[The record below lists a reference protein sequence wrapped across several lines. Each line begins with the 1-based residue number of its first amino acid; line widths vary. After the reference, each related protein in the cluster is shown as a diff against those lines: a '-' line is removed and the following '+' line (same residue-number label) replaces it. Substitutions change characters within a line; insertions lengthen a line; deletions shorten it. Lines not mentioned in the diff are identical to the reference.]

1 MARTSPIGNLHARAE
16 AETIPCAAPGEAP
29 IELVSTFGELELE
42 YAAIRRG
49 CALFDLP
56 HRAVLS
62 VRGEETM
69 DFLNRMLT
77 QRLDDLAPQRARRSF
92 WLNRKGRL
100 ESDLRVIRLPDRV
113 LLELDAHAAPK
124 TKETLESY
132 LIVEDVTIEDETTT
146 RHRLSLHGPRA
157 AGLLAACAAGER
169 VAPEVDEADN
179 GDASDTLPG
188 DALTTLEE
196 GQVATCVIAGAE
208 VLVDRQD
215 ALGVPGYELHMAADD
230 ALPVW
235 ERLCEVG
242 LPEQTDDE
250 APPKQTPH
258 RLRPAGWHAYNIA
271 RVEAGWPLFYV
282 DFGPN
287 TLPHETGVV
296 HDRVSFKKGCFL
308 GQEVV
313 ARMESRGAGKQILSA
328 IRMEAPVATDEPGR
342 PVQPITGEAVL
353 PGDDPEG
360 SPIGVV
366 TSSVVSPMLGEAPI
380 CFAQVKRT
388 AAQAGAAVLVEAQ
401 GSRMPGVVQESLRF
415 LAPAASG

>member
-16 AETIPCAAPGEAP
+16 AETIPCAAPGQAP
-29 IELVSTFGELELE
+29 IEMVSTFGELELE

-62 VRGEETM
+62 VRGEEAM
-69 DFLNRMLT
+69 DFLSRMLT
-77 QRLDDLAPQRARRSF
+77 QRLDDLAPGRARRSF

-100 ESDLRVIRLPDRV
+100 ESDLRVIRLPDSV
-113 LLELDAHAAPK
+113 LLELDAHAAAK

-132 LIVEDVTIEDETTT
+132 VIVEDVTIEDETAS

-157 AGLLAACAAGER
+157 AGLLDECASA
-169 VAPEVDEADN
+169 
-179 GDASDTLPG
+179 T
-188 DALTTLEE
+188 LTTLEE
-196 GQVATCVIAGAE
+196 DQVAAFVIAGAE
-208 VLVDRQD
+208 VFVDRQD

-230 ALPVW
+230 ALRVW

-242 LPEQTDDE
+242 LPEESDDP

-328 IRMEAPVATDEPGR
+328 IRLEAPGASDAPGR

-415 LAPAASG
+415 LAPAAGG

>member
-16 AETIPCAAPGEAP
+16 AETIPCAAPGQAP
-29 IELVSTFGELELE
+29 IEMVSTFGELELE

-62 VRGEETM
+62 VRGEEAM
-69 DFLNRMLT
+69 DFLSRMLT
-77 QRLDDLAPQRARRSF
+77 QRLDDLAPGRARRSF

-100 ESDLRVIRLPDRV
+100 ESDLRVIRLPDSV
-113 LLELDAHAAPK
+113 LLELDAHAAAK

-132 LIVEDVTIEDETTT
+132 VIVEDVTIEDETAS

-157 AGLLAACAAGER
+157 AGLLDECASA
-169 VAPEVDEADN
+169 
-179 GDASDTLPG
+179 T
-188 DALTTLEE
+188 LTTLEE
-196 GQVATCVIAGAE
+196 DQVAAFVIAGAE

-230 ALPVW
+230 ALRVW
-235 ERLCEVG
+235 ERLCEIG
-242 LPEQTDDE
+242 LPEESDDP

-328 IRMEAPVATDEPGR
+328 IRLEAPGASDAPGR

-415 LAPAASG
+415 LSPAAGG